1 MEVSLENQ
9 QIGFVVVVIVCFT
22 LDKQIKDRL
31 STLIRRG
38 WNWVWWC
45 MPLLTALGK
54 QRQQILASSKW
65 STFPSWWGDLL
76 LEGKNSGLCGQQ
88 VGNL

>member
-1 MEVSLENQ
+1 MTSVEVSLENQ

-22 LDKQIKDRL
+22 FDKQIKDRL

-54 QRQQILASSKW
+54 QRHTDRCKFKVVYFFFL
-65 STFPSWWGDLL
+65 
-76 LEGKNSGLCGQQ
+76 
-88 VGNL
+88 VG